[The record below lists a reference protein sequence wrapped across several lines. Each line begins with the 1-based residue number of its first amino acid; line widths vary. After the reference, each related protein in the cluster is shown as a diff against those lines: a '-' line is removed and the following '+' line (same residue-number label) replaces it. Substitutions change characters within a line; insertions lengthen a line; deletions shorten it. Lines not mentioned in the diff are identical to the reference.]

1 MKRKIKKFVLIF
13 STTILLVVLL
23 AFFLVF
29 KIRSSFDHQTVL
41 TEIQAKNVFPKSQ
54 DIPFGEFTI
63 HTNYTGNLNNQK
75 VLFIHGSP
83 GYWFDF
89 KNIITDSTL
98 LEKFCLITFDRPG
111 YGKTSVPSQANLN
124 NQAEI
129 VDAVM
134 QHFQTNNEKFIVLG
148 HSYGGAVL
156 EQTILNYSKK
166 IKHAIY
172 VAPCLSPKHQ
182 EAKWYNL
189 LISGGLPNKIMPH
202 ELRTSNLEMMALSE
216 CLEKNEQNLKD
227 IKVPTTYIQGK
238 KDILVPYQ
246 TLDYY
251 KSHHQNI
258 DFSLLDELNHFVP
271 WSNPEIIIKN
281 INKLQSTYNSK

>member
-54 DIPFGEFTI
+54 DIPFGDFTI

-182 EAKWYNL
+182 KAKWYNL

>member
-1 MKRKIKKFVLIF
+1 MKRKIKKFVFIF
-13 STTILLVVLL
+13 GTAILLVVIT
-23 AFFLVF
+23 AFVLVF
-29 KIRSSFDHQTVL
+29 KIRSSFDNQTVL
-41 TEIQAKNVFPKSQ
+41 SEIHAKNVFPKSQ
-54 DIPFGEFTI
+54 DIPYGKFTI

-111 YGKTSVPSQANLN
+111 YGQTSVPPQAELY

-129 VDAVM
+129 ANVVM
-134 QHFQTNNEKFIVLG
+134 EHFSRNKEKFIVLG

-156 EQTILNYSKK
+156 EQTILNHSDN
-166 IKHAIY
+166 ILHAIY
-172 VAPCLSPKHQ
+172 VAPCLSPKYQ
-182 EAKWYNL
+182 QAKWYNL

-202 ELRTSNLEMMALSE
+202 ELRTSNLEMMALSD
-216 CLEKNEQNLKD
+216 CLQHNEDKLSK

-251 KSHHQNI
+251 KLHHQNI
-258 DFSLLDELNHFVP
+258 DFKLMDDLNHFVP
-271 WSNPEIIIKN
+271 WSNPEIIIQS
-281 INKLQSTYNSK
+281 INKLKSTYNIH